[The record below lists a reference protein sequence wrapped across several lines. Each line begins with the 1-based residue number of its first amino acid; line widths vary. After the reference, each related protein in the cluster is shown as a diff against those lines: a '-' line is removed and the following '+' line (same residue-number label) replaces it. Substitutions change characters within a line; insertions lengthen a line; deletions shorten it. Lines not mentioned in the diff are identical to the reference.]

1 MVLKLHSSPNTNNF
15 PFFKKRILEIIGV
28 ILFITSFLLFA
39 SILSFNVNDPSFSHL
54 SDNVPHNILGKYGA
68 YSSDVLLNLFGAATV
83 IIFLIGFAWASQLF
97 FKKRITYLWLR
108 LIFVPI
114 SITSCSI
121 ALDIIKLNGM
131 WPINSGIGGLVG
143 KYSSLYLI
151 NLGHHLEYLIPQI
164 YITIFFSF
172 VTLVSLNLCLGLSK
186 EDWIKFSNFIFST
199 LHKLLLFI
207 VKIFDF
213 FFLWVN

>member
-54 SDNVPHNILGKYGA
+54 SDNAPHNILGKYGA

-97 FKKRITYLWLR
+97 FKKRI
-108 LIFVPI
+108 I
-114 SITSCSI
+114 S
-121 ALDIIKLNGM
+121 
-131 WPINSGIGGLVG
+131 
-143 KYSSLYLI
+143 
-151 NLGHHLEYLIPQI
+151 
-164 YITIFFSF
+164 
-172 VTLVSLNLCLGLSK
+172 
-186 EDWIKFSNFIFST
+186 
-199 LHKLLLFI
+199 
-207 VKIFDF
+207 
-213 FFLWVN
+213 